1 MYPVSQSFLEEV
13 SRSTGILDFDD
24 ATIRQIV
31 SLAAAM
37 EKATGQPMIH
47 LELGNP
53 GLPASRI
60 GTEAEC
66 DAIADGVACR
76 YPDIAGVPR
85 LKEAG
90 SRFVKAFINID
101 IAPRNIVA
109 TVGSMQGTFTT
120 MLLLGQRDPAKDTI
134 LFINP
139 GFPVQRQQA
148 RLLGLG
154 IESFDIYDY
163 RGAALEAKL
172 RSYLEKGNIT
182 AMIYSNPN
190 NPAWFNLTEEEL
202 ATIGRLATRYDAV
215 VMEDMAYL
223 GMDFRCDY
231 GVPGTEPFI
240 PTVARYTDNYIIFIS
255 ASKIFSYAGQRV
267 ATVCIGNGLA
277 GRCFPAL
284 KSFYN
289 MPTFVDAYVFGVLYC
304 ASSGTT
310 HSAQYAMAAMLEA
323 ACRGELNF
331 VDECRE
337 YERRSQL
344 VRKAFTDNGFHLVYD
359 RDGDRPISDGFFF
372 TVGYGN
378 MTGSELHR
386 RLFAHG
392 IATIPLS
399 GTGSA
404 QAGVRVC
411 VSTLSSPA
419 DFSLLEQ
426 RLKAFD
432 NEMKH
437 KV

>member
-1 MYPVSQSFLEEV
+1 MYPVTNSFLEDL
-13 SRSTGILDFDD
+13 SRKMNILDLDT

-37 EKATGQPMIH
+37 EKATGQPMLH

-53 GLPASRI
+53 GLPAAAI
-60 GTEAEC
+60 GVEAER
-66 DAIADGVACR
+66 DAIAGGVCSR

-90 SRFVKAFINID
+90 AHFVKAFIDID
-101 IAPRNIVA
+101 IAPRNIVP

-163 RGAALEAKL
+163 RGDALEAKL
-172 RSYLEKGNIT
+172 ESYLEKGNIT
-182 AMIYSNPN
+182 GIIYSNPN
-190 NPAWFNLTEEEL
+190 NPAWFNLTEREL
-202 ATIGRLATRYDAV
+202 EIIGRLATRYDAV
-215 VMEDMAYL
+215 VLEDMAYL

-231 GVPGTEPFI
+231 GVPGVAPFI

-255 ASKIFSYAGQRV
+255 ASKIFSYAGQRI
-267 ATVCIGNGLA
+267 ATVCVGNALA
-277 GRCFPAL
+277 ERCFPAL
-284 KSFYN
+284 KAFYN
-289 MPTFVDAYVFGVLYC
+289 MPTFVDAYIFGVLYC

-310 HSAQYAMAAMLEA
+310 HSAQYALAAMMEA

-337 YERRSQL
+337 YERRSQQA
-344 VRKAFTDNGFHLVYD
+344 RKAFTNAGFHLVYD
-359 RDGDRPISDGFFF
+359 RDGERPISDGFFF
-372 TVGYGN
+372 TVGYGD
-378 MTGSELHR
+378 MGGAELHR

-392 IATIPLS
+392 IATIPLGS
-399 GTGSA
+399 TGSN
-404 QAGVRVC
+404 QRGVRVC

-419 DFSLLEQ
+419 DFKLLSD

-432 NEMKH
+432 NEMKR
-437 KV
+437 KI